1 MNETVQWV
9 LEVAIKQGELDNFKA
24 LMNEMVEA
32 TQANEPN
39 TTNYEWF
46 ISDDDQTCHLYER
59 YADSAATM
67 THLASFG
74 ENFADRFLA
83 AVAPTRIVVY
93 GNPSAEVREALAA
106 FGAVHMAQIGGFAR

>member
-1 MNETVQWV
+1 MSETVQWV
-9 LEVAIKQGELDNFKA
+9 LEVAIKQGELNNFKA

-46 ISDDDQTCHLYER
+46 IIDDGQTCHLYER

-83 AVAPTRIVVY
+83 AVAPTRLVVY